1 MSIIN
6 PMTFNF
12 ILRVFEASAVI
23 KLRFLS
29 IGDVWSVIS
38 FFLAVL
44 GIYFIRQKFSYVSL
58 IYKKSPFVMKLIL
71 MMNINKIPEKIE
83 NVNDDGNK

>member
-1 MSIIN
+1 M
-6 PMTFNF
+6 
-12 ILRVFEASAVI
+12 FEASAVI

-44 GIYFIRQKFSYVSL
+44 GIYFIRQTFSYVSL